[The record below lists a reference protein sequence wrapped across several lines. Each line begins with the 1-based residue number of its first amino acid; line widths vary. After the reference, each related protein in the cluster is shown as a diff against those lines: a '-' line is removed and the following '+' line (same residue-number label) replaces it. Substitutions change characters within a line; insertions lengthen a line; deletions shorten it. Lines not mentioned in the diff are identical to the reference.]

1 MPARP
6 PGEPFADQRCLA
18 SGVVVHDQVAVE
30 IAGHAGSDLV
40 EALAEPCGAAARI
53 AFADD
58 AAGGDVEG
66 DEQGARPMA
75 LVVVGHPRQ
84 LASPHRRHGLG
95 AVKRLDCDFSS
106 TQSTRA
112 LRCGGSRLICVSRRD
127 RHWGHRLTWLE
138 EPRVARKCMVRV
150 VQTREPIH
158 SRKLKRKSNRRAR
171 RFLTLVK
178 TSGCAPTTL
187 DRSALAEL
195 VKRCCRAPK

>member
-18 SGVVVHDQVAVE
+18 SSVVVHDQVAVE

-75 LVVVGHPRQ
+75 LVVVGHPRSRPRPIG
-84 LASPHRRHGLG
+84 AMGWERSSACTVTSHRRKAREHCVAAGAASYASVAETATGVIAYLG
-95 AVKRLDCDFSS
+95 
-106 TQSTRA
+106 
-112 LRCGGSRLICVSRRD
+112 
-127 RHWGHRLTWLE
+127 
-138 EPRVARKCMVRV
+138 
-150 VQTREPIH
+150 
-158 SRKLKRKSNRRAR
+158 
-171 RFLTLVK
+171 
-178 TSGCAPTTL
+178 
-187 DRSALAEL
+187 
-195 VKRCCRAPK
+195 

>member
-6 PGEPFADQRCLA
+6 PGEPFAEQRRPA
-18 SGVVVHDQVAVE
+18 SGVVVHDQVAAE
-30 IAGHAGSDLV
+30 IAGYACSDLV

-58 AAGGDVEG
+58 AAGGEVEG
-66 DEQGARPMA
+66 AANRGAMA
-75 LVVVGHPRQ
+75 LVVVGHTRQ
-84 LASPHRRHGLG
+84 QASPHRRHGLG
-95 AVKRLDCDFSS
+95 AVKRLGCDFSS

-112 LRCGGSRLICVSRRD
+112 LRCGGSRLICVSRGD

-138 EPRVARKCMVRV
+138 QPEVARKCMIRV
-150 VQTREPIH
+150 AQTREPIH
-158 SRKLKRKSNRRAR
+158 SRKLKRKQNRRAG

-195 VKRCCRAPK
+195 VKRFPRAPE